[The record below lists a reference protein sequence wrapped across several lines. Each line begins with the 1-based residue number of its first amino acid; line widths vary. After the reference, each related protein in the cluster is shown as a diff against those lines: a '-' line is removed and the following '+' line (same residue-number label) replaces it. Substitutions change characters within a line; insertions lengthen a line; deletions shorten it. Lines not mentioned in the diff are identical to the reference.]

1 MSQTTVRSAARSF
14 DPLLIAEDSDEDF
27 EVLQL
32 LMQQMAV
39 QNPIYRCTNGDK
51 VLDLLYQDDSGNGA
65 ESAPRPSVILLDLN
79 LPGTDGRDVLEQLKQ
94 DQNFKEIP
102 IVVFTTSS
110 NPKDIEFCYQNG
122 ANGYLIKPVDSD
134 QLEKTVQAFVA
145 YWLDSNVSPNFS
157 QQGAGQWGIR
167 KI

>member
-1 MSQTTVRSAARSF
+1 MTTKQF

-32 LMQQMAV
+32 LMQQMEV

-51 VLDLLYQDDSGNGA
+51 VLDFLYQDGDYHNT
-65 ESAPRPSVILLDLN
+65 EFAPRPSVILLDLN

-102 IVVFTTSS
+102 IIVFTTSS
-110 NPKDIEFCYQNG
+110 NPKDVEFCYQKG

-134 QLEKTVQAFVA
+134 ELEKTVQAFVD
-145 YWLDSNVSPNFS
+145 YWLDANIAPTSN
-157 QQGAGQWGIR
+157 GMGMEG
-167 KI
+167 